1 MQPSSVRKD
10 KFQNIYSSRRN
21 STSSSFNPLQIPMA
35 LKNRNIYR
43 PSSVNSSEKKSVC
56 SQGKKSRK
64 DNGRAILS
72 IDKQEKNFE
81 HSLRE
86 SKVGNS
92 SISLEEI
99 IFRSVID
106 GNIDESR
113 KLIESVTDKSSI
125 RIDILQTLK
134 SGKEENQISHFS
146 AQSNNISVLHFLL
159 DIEFDLETQ
168 NVHGMTPL
176 MLAVYKGHKQ
186 IVGMLSSVARKINL
200 QNRQGSTALHFAIV
214 KGDLSIIETLLS
226 HPSIDPEI
234 MDNEK
239 CKAIDLAQPQDFIQ
253 IQKLKL
259 SLQTKNAI
267 GSASVEIAND
277 WDQILS
283 VDYEKAKG
291 SEKTLSRTSLKNQE
305 STIVSRGLSRS
316 GDIIPL
322 NQQIDSNP
330 SQDCQPKQS
339 SEHTPKQKL
348 TGLTGFFDSEKRT
361 GLFTY
366 TKPPV
371 KTQWLPNKSAIGSKT
386 VTSEVRNNI
395 VMKKKPIISHP
406 KSIRNSLMDGILYRP
421 PPLISNSN
429 QKVSTEPKKIS
440 ISSFKLHSV
449 IGKGSFSNVY
459 LVEKIDNGIFY
470 AMKVLEKAK
479 TIRDNLKRYVLT
491 EKNVLSSLNHPFIT
505 KLHYAFQSPEH
516 FFLILQ
522 YCPGGNLGK
531 AIRIAKFTESRAK
544 IYAAEILL
552 AIEELHRKNI
562 IFRDLKP
569 ENIVLDA
576 EGHALLIDFGLSK
589 ENILE
594 ADLGTKSF
602 CGSVAY
608 LAPEMISKS
617 GHGKALDWYL
627 LGVLIYEMIT
637 GIPPFYSDTKQ
648 ELFDNVLN
656 SELERPPNCSEEL
669 FLLLSLLLDKNP
681 TTRLGS
687 NSVEDI
693 KNHIWFSDINWDE
706 ALSRKLKPPLPKLEK
721 IEMNK
726 IRKNPFTKGELSK
739 EAKVVGWT
747 FIQQGQND
755 IQF

>member
-1 MQPSSVRKD
+1 
-10 KFQNIYSSRRN
+10 
-21 STSSSFNPLQIPMA
+21 MA

-43 PSSVNSSEKKSVC
+43 PSSVNSNEKMSVS

-64 DNGRAILS
+64 DNSRAILS
-72 IDKQEKNFE
+72 IDKQDKNFE
-81 HSLRE
+81 HSLQE
-86 SKVGNS
+86 SRVGNN
-92 SISLEEI
+92 SINFEES
-99 IFRSVID
+99 IFRSVIN
-106 GNIDESR
+106 GNIEESR
-113 KLIESVTDKSSI
+113 KLIESVTDKSII
-125 RIDILQTLK
+125 RIEILQTLK

-168 NVHGMTPL
+168 NMHGMTPL

-214 KGDLSIIETLLS
+214 KGDLNIIETLLS
-226 HPSIDPEI
+226 HPSIDSEI
-234 MDNEK
+234 MDNEG
-239 CKAIDLAQPQDFIQ
+239 CKAIDLAQPQNFIQ

-267 GSASVEIAND
+267 GSAAVEITNN

-305 STIVSRGLSRS
+305 SPIVSRGLSRS

-322 NQQIDSNP
+322 NQPLEFNPSHP
-330 SQDCQPKQS
+330 SQDCQSKQLG
-339 SEHTPKQKL
+339 EQTPKQKL
-348 TGLTGFFDSEKRT
+348 TGLAGFFDSEKRT
-361 GLFTY
+361 GIFTY
-366 TKPPV
+366 TKPLV
-371 KTQWLPNKSAIGSKT
+371 RTQWLPNKSAIGSKAIT
-386 VTSEVRNNI
+386 NEVRNN
-395 VMKKKPIISHP
+395 VMMKKKPILSHP
-406 KSIRNSLMDGILYRP
+406 KSIRSSLMDGILYRP
-421 PPLISNSN
+421 PPFISSSH

-531 AIRIAKFTESRAK
+531 AIRIEKFTENRAK

-589 ENILE
+589 ENIFE

-602 CGSVAY
+602 CGSIAY

-637 GIPPFYSDTKQ
+637 GVPPFYSDTKQ
-648 ELFDNVLN
+648 KLFDNVLN
-656 SELERPPNCSEEL
+656 SELERPKDCSEEL
-669 FLLLSLLLDKNP
+669 FLLLKLLLDKNP

-687 NSVEDI
+687 NSVTDI
-693 KNHIWFSDINWDE
+693 KNHVWFSDINWDE

-726 IRKNPFTKGELSK
+726 IKKNPFTKGELSK

-747 FIQQGQND
+747 FIQQGLND
-755 IQF
+755 VQF